1 MRDHWYH
8 QDSGCDRYLLAGDV
22 GGTNTN
28 LGLVGVRGGNL
39 ELLHELEL
47 PSKLVE
53 NFPALVAQTAL
64 RYEKELAGIKV
75 GACSVGANGPV
86 KDNYCHIHNLTW
98 QIDGEAVRQAS
109 GLPTVIVNDFTSVS
123 YALPFVDTTD
133 ANQAA
138 TLHAGAGSQGTVRA
152 VIGAGTGMGVGILLQ
167 QGDRYLALPSEGG
180 HMDFAPFDSLTD
192 QFRSFVEKKTGTFP
206 SVELCCSGIGIRN
219 LYLFAKAHGW
229 FDHSQA
235 IVTEVETAGL
245 EDAPRIIAHNAHQDA
260 ACRRILDTFIKIYAR
275 FASNIAATVLPR
287 AGLFLAGGIGS
298 KNLASFAA
306 DDLFRKTYLQHNNP
320 VIRSFLEQIPVY
332 LIMNYNTALIGAANA
347 GLNLL

>member
-1 MRDHWYH
+1 MKDHWYR
-8 QDSGCDRYLLAGDV
+8 QDPGYERYLLAGDV

-39 ELLHELEL
+39 ELLHELEV
-47 PSKLVE
+47 PSKSVD
-53 NFPALVAQTAL
+53 NFPALVARTAL
-64 RYEKELAGIKV
+64 RYEKELPGVKV
-75 GACSVGANGPV
+75 EACSIGANGPV
-86 KDNYCHIHNLTW
+86 KDNYCHIHNLAW

-109 GLPTVIVNDFTSVS
+109 GLPTIIVNDFTSVS

-133 ANQAA
+133 PAQAA
-138 TLHAGAGSQGTVRA
+138 VLHPGAGSQGAVRA

-167 QGDRYLALPSEGG
+167 QGQRYLALPSEGG
-180 HMDFAPFDSLTD
+180 HMDFAPFDSLTE

-235 IVTEVETAGL
+235 IVAEIETVGL
-245 EDAPRIIAHNAHQDA
+245 EDAPRVIAQNAPTDA
-260 ACRRILDTFIKIYAR
+260 ACHRILGTFIKIYAR
-275 FASNIAATVLPR
+275 FASNIATTVLPR

-298 KNLASFAA
+298 KNLASFLN
-306 DDLFRKTYLQHNNP
+306 DELFRKTYLQHNNP
-320 VIRSFLEQIPVY
+320 VIRSFLEQIPVFM
-332 LIMNYNTALIGAANA
+332 IMNYNTALVGAANA
-347 GLNLL
+347 GINLL